1 MNRDEVFRNAAVG
14 TLLTTLGLLS
24 AGCAGGGRV
33 PEDRLPP
40 PVASSG
46 TSEYRLGTGDIV
58 AVDVRGNPD
67 LSVRVPVRPDGHI
80 SVPLVGAVPA
90 VRRTSTEIATDTE
103 ERLRRFIRT
112 PKVSVAFTA
121 LDSAEF
127 RDRVRIIGGVVE
139 PKWISYRDGMTV
151 VELVLGAGGVNE
163 FAAPDR
169 ARLYRV
175 VGGERHSYPVFV
187 DGILEGAVD
196 TNYPLL
202 PGDVIFVPER
212 RF

>member
-1 MNRDEVFRNAAVG
+1 MNREEVFRNAVVG
-14 TLLTTLGLLS
+14 TLLTALGLLA
-24 AGCAGGGRV
+24 AGCAGGGV

-46 TSEYRLGTGDIV
+46 APEYRLGTGDIV

-90 VRRTSTEIATDTE
+90 GRRTSTEIAADTE

-127 RDRVRIIGGVVE
+127 RNRVRVVGGVAE
-139 PKWISYRDGMTV
+139 PKWISHRDGMTV
-151 VELVLGAGGVNE
+151 VELVLEAGGVNE

-169 ARLYRV
+169 ARLYRM
-175 VGGERHSYPVFV
+175 VGGERHSHPLFL
-187 DGILEGAVD
+187 DGILDGAVD